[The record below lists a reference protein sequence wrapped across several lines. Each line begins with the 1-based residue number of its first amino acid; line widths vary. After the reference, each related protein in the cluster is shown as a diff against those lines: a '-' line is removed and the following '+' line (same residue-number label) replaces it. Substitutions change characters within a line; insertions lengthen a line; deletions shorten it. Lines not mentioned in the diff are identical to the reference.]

1 MVKKCF
7 IISNGLWS
15 HNDFHTNE
23 VVGSLASHPTIQN
36 LSIFC
41 LKNEVSTFFFFLSH
55 LASPL
60 YRERRKNEVCFPHR
74 VGLHKPEAGPIASF
88 TADRSAPAQSF
99 TVLSMAA
106 LCYNGRVEFLNMNYK
121 A

>member
-1 MVKKCF
+1 MG
-7 IISNGLWS
+7 SGLTTTSTQMKLLGHWRVTQPFRTS
-15 HNDFHTNE
+15 VFF
-23 VVGSLASHPTIQN
+23 A
-36 LSIFC
+36 
-41 LKNEVSTFFFFLSH
+41 LKMRFQLFFFLSH

-74 VGLHKPEAGPIASF
+74 VGLHKPEAGPIASS